1 MRRRFEARAKSKAG
15 LGVWVGGTRK
25 GEGEW
30 RDWKGLGCDGVWDL
44 DQKTPPR
51 ISCSAESY
59 YSTCGVGDLASAP
72 YLSFFLFVLGL
83 SIAGAILVRF
93 VLPFK
98 RWMPEK
104 SSYNRVSDI
113 EL

>member
-1 MRRRFEARAKSKAG
+1 VRRRFEARAKSKAG

-44 DQKTPPR
+44 DQKPPPR

-104 SSYNRVSDI
+104 SSYDRVSDI